1 MITEDYKEYLNSPQ
15 WAKIRNK
22 VLQRDDFKCSIC
34 GSYRGLQV
42 HHLNYNHFKNEE
54 NYLEDLMTVCNEC
67 HEKIENQKKEQ
78 DRRIFEDYLEEK
90 EKLREKQER
99 EYWEKWE
106 KQQNNFKTFINDN
119 EADDLSNIGKGKLNF
134 CDFTFLKEF
143 TLEKYGEDFYNNLK
157 KLEITNY
164 FGNKRNLVI
173 AKMLINNYKDYQ
185 ILQFGFTPKR
195 VKSVKQMINDFSKYD
210 DIFEFMEHEYNK
222 KIYGGTVN
230 SKIVKNF
237 INMKILKDKNYN
249 KDVLLDNFNII
260 LNWYELLEIDE
271 HLSKPKLGDD

>member
-34 GSYRGLQV
+34 GSYRNLQV

-78 DRRIFEDYLEEK
+78 DQERYENYLEEK

-106 KQQNNFKTFINDN
+106 KQQNNFKIFINDN
-119 EADDLSNIGKGKLNF
+119 ERDDLSNIGKGKLNF

-185 ILQFGFTPKR
+185 ILQFGFTSKR
-195 VKSVKQMINDFSKYD
+195 VKSVKQMINVFSKYD

-237 INMKILKDKNYN
+237 INMEILKDKNYN